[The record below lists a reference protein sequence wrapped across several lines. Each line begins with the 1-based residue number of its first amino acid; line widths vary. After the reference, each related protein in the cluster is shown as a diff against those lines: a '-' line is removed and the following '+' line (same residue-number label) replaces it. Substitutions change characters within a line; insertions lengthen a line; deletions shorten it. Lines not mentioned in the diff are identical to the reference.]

1 MKKFTITIEKMPKIL
16 RHLLAFTSDLIETIV
31 IALVIFLLVYI
42 LLVQPHRVSGDSM
55 LPNFENGELILTDKL
70 TFKFGEPKRGNVI
83 VFKAPPDRKKDFIK
97 RIVGTPGETIS
108 LVNGR
113 VLINKQ
119 FLSENYLSPVTQAAS
134 GSFLKEGEDK
144 QIPANSYFVMG
155 DNRSHSFD
163 SREWGFL
170 QKDDIVGRAWVI
182 YWPLT
187 RLSIVPTVS
196 Y

>member
-1 MKKFTITIEKMPKIL
+1 MKYMLKIL
-16 RHLLAFTSDLIETIV
+16 RSLWFFTSDIIETIV
-31 IALVIFLLVYI
+31 IALAIFLLVYI

-70 TFKFGEPKRGNVI
+70 TYKFTPAKRGEVI
-83 VFKAPPDRKKDFIK
+83 VFKAPPDKKKDFIK
-97 RIVGTPGETIS
+97 RIIGLPGETIS
-108 LVNGR
+108 ISDGK

-119 FLSENYLSPVTQAAS
+119 VLDENYLPPVTQIAT
-134 GSFLKEGEDK
+134 GSFLKTGEER

-170 QKDDIVGRAWVI
+170 KREDVVGKAWVI

-187 RLSIVPTVS
+187 RLSPVPSVS